1 MPKSPEERRAAEVE
15 RAERL
20 QRILTYRKAGL
31 TITEIAAQLGVH
43 KSTVS
48 RQYQSAL
55 KSLYTEDLEEHRALE
70 LARIEA
76 MFRKVYPMAMQG
88 HLGAVD
94 RAVKLSESKRKLLGL
109 DQPARVDIGMPD
121 VDLESATAEVLAA
134 AAAQAMSKGA
144 AGGTTGD

>member
-1 MPKSPEERRAAEVE
+1 MAKSAEERRAAEVE

-31 TITEIAAQLGVH
+31 TITEIATQLGVH

-48 RQYQSAL
+48 RQYQNAL

-70 LARIEA
+70 LSRIES

-88 HLGAVD
+88 HLGAID

-134 AAAQAMSKGA
+134 AAAQAITKGA